1 MKLQL
6 ATRVAAL
13 SLFPIPTLL
22 CSAAFGESRQ
32 FTAKNDVGLALFEYA
47 GVGAP
52 GGVIKY
58 SPDGRYFAVV
68 TERGRL
74 DLNAPEDTIWVF
86 RIEEVQRFVQHP
98 EAGKAP
104 TALSLAQLAT
114 DKDGPLIEHV
124 RWLADSSG
132 LAFTA
137 VKKSARCK
145 FHQLFV
151 ADVATHAFKTLT
163 PEDQDVGEFDLR
175 SDTSYVYE
183 VNAPELLVGPKDDE
197 QPVRALTG
205 QSLWSAVFPNVTHH
219 LTPFDATGLW

>member
-1 MKLQL
+1 MKSQL
-6 ATRVAAL
+6 ARRSTAFFLLA
-13 SLFPIPTLL
+13 IATLL
-22 CSAAFGESRQ
+22 CSSAFGRS
-32 FTAKNDVGLALFEYA
+32 FTPKDDVGIALFEYA
-47 GVGAP
+47 GHGAP

-137 VKKSARCK
+137 VKKNSHYK
-145 FHQLFV
+145 FHQLF
-151 ADVATHAFKTLT
+151 
-163 PEDQDVGEFDLR
+163 
-175 SDTSYVYE
+175 
-183 VNAPELLVGPKDDE
+183 
-197 QPVRALTG
+197 
-205 QSLWSAVFPNVTHH
+205 
-219 LTPFDATGLW
+219 

>member
-1 MKLQL
+1 MNTQL
-6 ATRVAAL
+6 VTRSSAFFLL
-13 SLFPIPTLL
+13 SIVVFPYI
-22 CSAAFGESRQ
+22 SAAAEPSGLRP
-32 FTAKNDVGLALFEYA
+32 FTAADDVGMALFEYA
-47 GVGAP
+47 GQGAP

-98 EAGKAP
+98 EGGKAP
-104 TALSLAQLAT
+104 TALSLAQIAT

-137 VKKSARCK
+137 VKKRARCK

-151 ADVATHAFKTLT
+151 ADVATHALKTLT
-163 PEDQDVGEFDLR
+163 PKDEDVSEFDIR
-175 SDTSYVYE
+175 SATRYVYE
-183 VNAPELLVGPKDDE
+183 VNAPVLL
-197 QPVRALTG
+197 AA
-205 QSLWSAVFPNVTHH
+205 S
-219 LTPFDATGLW
+219 